1 MTYTLAELAQLL
13 GAELRGDSAVKING
27 IATLQEARSGQVS
40 FLANASYKK
49 YLAATAATAVVLPP
63 ELAADYQGNCLLL
76 DNPYLGYAQL
86 SQLFNNAPAASAVV
100 HPSAVIAADAVI
112 AEGVSIGAN
121 VVIEAGAEIAS
132 GSVIGA
138 GCVIGRCAKL
148 GKNSLLYANVT
159 LYHDVVLGRD
169 CILHSGAVIGADGFG
184 FAPEAGSW
192 TKIYQLGGVRLGDRV
207 EVGAGTTIDRGA
219 LADTCVGSGVKI
231 DNQVQIA
238 HNVTIGDNSAIA
250 GCTAIAGSARIGS
263 GCTIAGGVGIV
274 GHIEIAD
281 GCHVTAMSL
290 VTKSITKRGS
300 YSSGTPLSES
310 KHWRK
315 SAVRFGQLD
324 QLVGRIRTLEQ
335 TVARLED

>member
-13 GAELRGDSAVKING
+13 GAELCGDGTVKING
-27 IATLQEARSGQVS
+27 IATLQEARPGQVS
-40 FLANASYKK
+40 FLANAGYKK
-49 YLAATAATAVVLPP
+49 YLASTAATAVVLNS

-76 DNPYLGYAQL
+76 GNPYLGYAQL
-86 SQLFNNAPAASAVV
+86 SRLFNNAPAASAVV
-100 HPSAVIAADAVI
+100 HPSAVIAEDAVI
-112 AEGVSIGAN
+112 AQDVSVGAN
-121 VVIEAGAEIAS
+121 AVIEAGAEIAS

-138 GCVIGRCAKL
+138 GCVIGRCVKL
-148 GKNSLLYANVT
+148 GENSLLHANVT

-169 CILHSGAVIGADGFG
+169 CILHSGSVIGADGFG

-219 LADTCVGSGVKI
+219 LADTCIGSGVKI

-250 GCTAIAGSARIGS
+250 GCSAIAGSARIGS

-281 GCHVTAMSL
+281 GSHVTAMSL

-324 QLVGRIRTLEQ
+324 QLVSRIRTLEQ